1 VDVIL
6 HVSKQVKLLGQQDK
20 AMIKRL
26 IKIILPISLILLASC
41 HSKKE
46 ERQQYTLGAP
56 EAKEGVDI
64 RYFQKRLDGENGHDF
79 VDFMAII
86 YNEHNFRREE
96 TLYYYSSQHK
106 TILNQRKFRFQ
117 VKNGELIM
125 FENEADT
132 VGRCY
137 FSVNTDARVIYSTE
151 PKAPGYIPITHTHTL
166 QGTRKVKLSKMS
178 DTIDVYSFYTPYTY
192 VHEEYYDKSLKLVKF
207 SESYYDLDFSMEQ
220 IDSVYVPKEFVKI
233 LQDQLVLDTD
243 PDMPDNCISSEY
255 VNKMEK
261 NILMTVAL
269 WREYINN
276 IDLGHKDPCSERESR
291 VLFNYLRNNSYR
303 NLFLTKALEYSN
315 KKNEHAE
322 TLFMLMLPEINKHYR
337 SYANVVDDFPFL
349 MDYPECRHKFK
360 HNSSY

>member
-1 VDVIL
+1 MLV
-6 HVSKQVKLLGQQDK
+6 QQDK
-20 AMIKRL
+20 AMIRRL
-26 IKIILPISLILLASC
+26 IKLTILIFSLFVIASC
-41 HSKKE
+41 NDKKE
-46 ERQQYTLGAP
+46 ECPQYTLGEP
-56 EAKEGVDI
+56 EAKDGIDI

-79 VDFMAII
+79 VDYMAII
-86 YNEHNFRREE
+86 YNEKNHRREE

-106 TILNQRKFRFQ
+106 TILNQRIFRFME
-117 VKNGELIM
+117 KNGELIM

-137 FSVNTDARVIYSTE
+137 LSVNTDARVIYSTE

-166 QGTRKVKLSKMS
+166 QGIRKVKLSKMA

-220 IDSVYVPKEFVKI
+220 IDSIYAPKEFIKI
-233 LQDQLVLDTD
+233 LHEQLED
-243 PDMPDNCISSEY
+243 PVNPEMPDSCSASEY

-269 WREYINN
+269 WREYINS
-276 IDLGHKDPCSERESR
+276 IELGHKGACSERESKA
-291 VLFNYLRNNSYR
+291 LYDYLRNNSYR

-315 KKNEHAE
+315 KKKDNAE
-322 TLFMLMLPEINKHYR
+322 NLFMLMYPEIIKHYK

-349 MDYPECRHKFK
+349 MDYPEIRHRFK
-360 HNSSY
+360 RSN